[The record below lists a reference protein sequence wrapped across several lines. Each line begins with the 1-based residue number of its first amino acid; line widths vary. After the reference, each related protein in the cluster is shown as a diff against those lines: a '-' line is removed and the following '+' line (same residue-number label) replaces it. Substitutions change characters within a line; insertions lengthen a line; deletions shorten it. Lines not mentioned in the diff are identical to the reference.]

1 MEKEYEDAVIP
12 KCIGTKE
19 FCAKSL
25 LCKSCP
31 FNKECNEQVNEG
43 QPDWSGGHCV
53 GGHCE

>member
-31 FNKECNEQVNEG
+31 FNKECNEQVNGG